1 MLKLSF
7 YILIINSLLLSAPIS
22 NNIALEVA
30 KNTFTRYHQS
40 KNINNF
46 DLKNIDIIESEGEAI
61 IHIYQLNPTGFIM
74 ISLEDRSRPVLAYG
88 FESNFKLEN
97 MPTNL
102 TYIMNLYKS
111 EIIQLK
117 LSNQER
123 SIEVQEEWDNIL
135 LNNQNNDN
143 NSTRNVTPLLD
154 AEFDQ
159 SGAWNNALTDF
170 GFYGPVGCV
179 AVSMSQIMHYWE
191 YPSQGAGSNYYN
203 EDDYGMLEVDF
214 STAFYDYDNMAAT
227 YATSASQQLLYHTG
241 ISVNMDYDNSGS
253 GASVEGV
260 YPSAEYA
267 LENFFLYNENIS
279 PVYKDNYTTTEFRNI
294 LKNELEENRPIL
306 YSGYE
311 DSNYN
316 GGHAWNVDGYQ
327 GNNVHC
333 NWGWGGW
340 NNGYFSLT
348 TMGGF
353 ESYQTALISIIPEP
367 YMNPLALFEF
377 EVSNMTVTFI
387 DLSEFV
393 NETPIELWNWDY
405 GDGNIETNSYGFT
418 EHTYNASGEYEVN
431 LNVTNIYGQIS
442 QTHTELI
449 MIGDPILPGDVTL
462 DELVNILDV
471 VLLINFVLGSDTP
484 NNSEFNAGD
493 YNGDGYLNVQDIVLI
508 INLILD

>member
-1 MLKLSF
+1 MLKMLL
-7 YILIINSLLLSAPIS
+7 YILLINSLLFSAPVS
-22 NNIALEVA
+22 NQIALTIA
-30 KNTFTRYHQS
+30 KNTFSKYHES
-40 KNINNF
+40 KDVNNF
-46 DLKNIDIIESEGEAI
+46 DLKNIDVIKSGDESI

-74 ISLEDRSRPVLAYG
+74 VSLEDKSVPVLAYG

-111 EIIQLK
+111 EINQLRLSNTERSSDAEEQWNDM
-117 LSNQER
+117 LSNQD
-123 SIEVQEEWDNIL
+123 DNGT
-135 LNNQNNDN
+135 
-143 NSTRNVTPLLD
+143 STRDVSPLLD

-179 AVSMSQIMHYWE
+179 AVSMSQIMHYWG
-191 YPSQGAGSNYYN
+191 YPEQGVGSNSYFEN
-203 EDDYGMLEVDF
+203 DYGMLEVDF
-214 STAFYDYDNMAAT
+214 GTAFYDFDNMAAT

-267 LENFFLYNENIS
+267 LENFFIYNENIY
-279 PVYKDNYTTTEFRNI
+279 PVYKENYTTTEFRNI

-327 GNNVHC
+327 GTNLHC

-340 NNGYFSLT
+340 NNGYFNLT

-353 ESYQTALISIIPEP
+353 DSYQTALIDIIPEP
-367 YMNPLALFEF
+367 YTNPLALFEF
-377 EVSNMTVTFI
+377 EISDMTVIFI
-387 DLSEFV
+387 DLSDVV
-393 NETPIELWNWDY
+393 NETQIESWNWNY
-405 GDGNIETNSYGFT
+405 GDGNTETNNYGFA
-418 EHTYNASGEYEVN
+418 EHTYSNSGDYEVS
-431 LNVTNIYGQIS
+431 LTVTNIYGQTS
-442 QTHTELI
+442 QAHTELI
-449 MIGDPILPGDVTL
+449 AIGDPILPGDVTL
-462 DELVNILDV
+462 DEVVNILDV
-471 VLLINFVLGSDTP
+471 VLLINFVLGADTP

-493 YNGDGYLNVQDIVLI
+493 YNNDGYLNVQDIVLI